1 MECYERKYLLRSEH
15 VDMRRKL
22 RTSTL
27 FGFLEEA
34 SIAHTEALGMG
45 RDKTLDKGYLWVILQ
60 QSLTFYRTPSYDET
74 ILIRSWPGE
83 MMHVLFPRYYEVLD
97 EEGNVLIEGSALWA
111 LIDVNS
117 RKLVFPE
124 RAGVHIDG
132 MEADK
137 EIPLPETIRRM
148 ETDRSSSL
156 NVPYSLCDLNGHLNN
171 TRYFD
176 LFEDVFFKDGE
187 TADYVSLSAEY
198 LSEVRFGSEL
208 TLSYLRKDGLLY
220 MEGNTGGKAAFRIL
234 AKEKE

>member
-1 MECYERKYLLRSEH
+1 MECYEREYLLRSEH

-60 QSLTFYRTPSYDET
+60 QSLCFRRTPSYDET
-74 ILIRSWPGE
+74 ILVRSWPGE

-111 LIDVNS
+111 LIDS
-117 RKLVFPE
+117 STRKLVFPE
-124 RAGVHIDG
+124 RTGVHIDG
-132 MEADK
+132 MKADK
-137 EIPLPETIRRM
+137 EIPLPLTIKRM
-148 ETDRSSSL
+148 ETSSSSSMD
-156 NVPYSLCDLNGHLNN
+156 VPYSLCDLNGHLNN

-176 LFEDVFFKDGE
+176 LFEDVFFKDREGK
-187 TADYVSLSAEY
+187 DYVSLSAEY
-198 LSEVRFGSEL
+198 LSEVRFGSRL
-208 TLSYLRKDGLLY
+208 TLSYLQKEDLLY
-220 MEGNTGGKAAFRIL
+220 MEGNTGEKAAFRIL
-234 AKEKE
+234 AKEKK